1 MKQSL
6 MLVGAMMI
14 SSVIFAQSDS
24 TPGRQHGRGDGR
36 ESMKTVLSLDEKQAS
51 SIEEI
56 NKKYHEKGRVAHQD
70 LNKDLN
76 KQREAEISKVLTPEQ
91 NKKWADHKKERA
103 DKFAKMR
110 DEKVKKD
117 LDLSDDQVTKLKS
130 TLTPEQYN
138 KLAFGGGRDAV
149 RHGNHG
155 SRENHR
161 GK

>member
-14 SSVIFAQSDS
+14 SSFIFAQNDV
-24 TPGRQHGRGDGR
+24 TPEKQHGRGEGR
-36 ESMKTVLSLDEKQAS
+36 ESMKTVLSLDDKQSS
-51 SIEEI
+51 SINEI
-56 NKKYHEKGRVAHQD
+56 NKKYQEKGKTAHQD
-70 LNKDLN
+70 LG
-76 KQREAEISKVLTPEQ
+76 KQREAEIAKVLTPEQ

-103 DKFAKMR
+103 EKFAKMR

-138 KLAFGGGRDAV
+138 KLAFKGDRGGV
-149 RHGNHG
+149 RHGKHAD
-155 SRENHR
+155 RHDR
-161 GK
+161 GERKGK